1 MKQVG
6 KISSQVIS
14 VLGLNIAADT
24 PIFIGASN
32 IAHMQNSHPADYAKY
47 GEKIP
52 DILGSPDYVR
62 INPKDGSIEYVKEYK
77 IDSEFVKVAVRVS
90 AGGNLYARS
99 LYVLNNNRVYDFIS
113 KGTLKKIK
121 KPLDK
126 SVGILYND
134 IG

>member
-6 KISSQVIS
+6 MISSQVIS
-14 VLGLNIAADT
+14 VLGLNIAVNT

-47 GEKIP
+47 GKNIP

-77 IDSEFVKVAVRVS
+77 IDGEFVKVAVRVS

-99 LYVLNNNRVYDFIS
+99 VYVLNNNRVYDFIS
-113 KGTLKKIK
+113 KGTLKKI
-121 KPLDK
+121 
-126 SVGILYND
+126 
-134 IG
+134 